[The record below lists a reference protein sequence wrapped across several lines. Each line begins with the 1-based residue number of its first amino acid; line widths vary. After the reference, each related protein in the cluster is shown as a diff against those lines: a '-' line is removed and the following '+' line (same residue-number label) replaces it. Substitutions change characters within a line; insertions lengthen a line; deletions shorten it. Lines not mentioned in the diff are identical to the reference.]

1 MLQTLIRPD
10 RINIHKTS
18 TTPIFRFPLDLLPEP
33 LFGIIQVTAR
43 LTHPSGVKQ
52 SRVVLRGLSHN
63 RCRTLAGILALAFV
77 FGELDPETLLRVGNP
92 LHGTQGH
99 FELAIAKSTDS
110 DSGHCAH
117 PFDDPET
124 ALWHGLAR
132 REQFQ
137 HRRLLPTGHPSEH
150 SARFH
155 FEDSKCRLQ
164 FMDGLSNFWVF
175 TNLVPQGL
183 QQIMSSSHMLCCLS
197 RAGVRFGFAL
207 RLHDAHLSGRILV
220 LASMG
225 MHPRSQRR

>member
-110 DSGHCAH
+110 DSGNGAH
-117 PFDDPET
+117 PFDHPKIVF
-124 ALWHGLAR
+124 WHGCVFSSGGLAESSPIGFSFGCLLSSECAPLASEPPGL
-132 REQFQ
+132 RE
-137 HRRLLPTGHPSEH
+137 SE
-150 SARFH
+150 A
-155 FEDSKCRLQ
+155 
-164 FMDGLSNFWVF
+164 
-175 TNLVPQGL
+175 VPV
-183 QQIMSSSHMLCCLS
+183 SSHALLIV
-197 RAGVRFGFAL
+197 AGRSPVWIRLAFA
-207 RLHDAHLSGRILV
+207 
-220 LASMG
+220 
-225 MHPRSQRR
+225 